1 MRKILFLVILFGLNA
16 CMKSE
21 SVDLVIFNANIHG
34 LDEKNQ
40 THQAMAIRDGKIIEM
55 GPDRQILNK
64 YRFENSIDAEGKEIY
79 PGFIDAHGHLFSY
92 AELKLG
98 ANILGCESEED
109 MLTRVHQ
116 YQDNSKRDIVIGLGW
131 DQSLWELTDL
141 PNNSRLN
148 EEFPETPVC
157 LFRIDGHSALVN
169 EAFIEKIDDVHSD
182 IRGGEV
188 LMTNGMPNGMFIDAA
203 ISLLEPHI
211 PDYSIAE
218 IKRELL
224 NIQKELF
231 GFGITGVHEAGI
243 DYNELGIL
251 REMVE
256 DESLRLNIYAMLNPT
271 AENKSFALTNGPYKS
286 KNLRVRSF
294 KAYVDG
300 ALGSSGALLKNDYSD
315 KPNYRGL
322 SLMSSEELNKLSEF
336 CLDVGY
342 QLNSHGIGDSAISII
357 LDMCSSA
364 YKANPDHRF
373 RIEHAQ
379 IVDIKDLHKFADY
392 GVFPSVQPTH
402 ATTDQRWIESKIGAG
417 RMKGAY
423 AFKSLKDQLGMIAL
437 GTDFPVEYTNPFYTI
452 HASVH
457 RKNFNNEPAEGF
469 LIDEALTFEETLKG
483 MTFWNAFSAF
493 EEGYLGTLEVGKNA
507 TFVILDKP
515 LNRSS
520 NFMGNFS
527 WKTYIDGRLVHS
539 LE

>member
-1 MRKILFLVILFGLNA
+1 
-16 CMKSE
+16 MKSE
-21 SVDLVIFNANIHG
+21 SVDLVVFNAKIHG

-40 THQAMAIRDGKIIEM
+40 IHQAMAIRDGKIIEM

-98 ANILGCESEED
+98 ANVLGCESEED

-116 YQDNSKRDIVIGLGW
+116 YQNKAKRDIIIGLGW
-131 DQSLWELTDL
+131 DQSLWGLTGL
-141 PNNSRLN
+141 PNNSLLN

-169 EAFIEKIDDVHSD
+169 DAFIKKIDDIDSE

-188 LMTNGMPNGMFIDAA
+188 SRTNGKPNGMFIDAA
-203 ISLLEPHI
+203 ISLLEPNI
-211 PDYSIAE
+211 PDYSIKE
-218 IKRELL
+218 VKRELL

-231 GFGITGVHEAGI
+231 SFGITGVHEAGI
-243 DYNELGIL
+243 DFNELEIL
-251 REMVE
+251 RGMV
-256 DESLRLNIYAMLNPT
+256 DDQSLSLNIYAMLNPT
-271 AENKSFALTNGPYKS
+271 PENKDFALKNGLFKS

-322 SLMSSEELNKLSEF
+322 SLMSSEELNELSEF
-336 CLDVGY
+336 CLDIGY
-342 QLNSHGIGDSAISII
+342 QLNSHGIGDSAISMI
-357 LDMCSSA
+357 LDMCAKA
-364 YKANPDHRF
+364 YKINPDHRF

-379 IVDIKDLHKFADY
+379 VIDLEDLHKFADY

-402 ATTDQRWIESKIGAG
+402 ATTDQRWIESKIGTN
-417 RMKGAY
+417 RMSGAY
-423 AFKSLKDQLGMIAL
+423 AYKSLKNQLGMISL

-457 RKNFNNEPAEGF
+457 RMNSKNEPAGGF
-469 LIDEALTFEETLKG
+469 LIDEALSFDETLKG

-493 EEGYLGTLEVGKNA
+493 EEHYLGTLEVGKKA

-520 NFMGNFS
+520 NFVDNFS
-527 WKTYIDGRLVHS
+527 WKTYIDGKLVHS

>member
-1 MRKILFLVILFGLNA
+1 
-16 CMKSE
+16 MKSE
-21 SVDLVIFNANIHG
+21 SVDLVVFNAKIHG

-40 THQAMAIRDGKIIEM
+40 IHQAMAIRDGKIIEM

-98 ANILGCESEED
+98 ANVLGCMSEED
-109 MLTRVHQ
+109 MLARVHQ
-116 YQDNSKRDIVIGLGW
+116 YQNKAKRDIIIGLGW
-131 DQSLWELTDL
+131 DQSLWGISEL

-169 EAFIEKIDDVHSD
+169 DAFIEKLDNVDSE

-188 LMTNGMPNGMFIDAA
+188 LMTNGKPNGMFIDAA
-203 ISLLEPHI
+203 LSLLEPHI
-211 PDYSIAE
+211 PDYSIE
-218 IKRELL
+218 EVKRELL

-231 GFGITGVHEAGI
+231 AYGITGVHEAGI
-243 DYNELGIL
+243 DFNELDIL
-251 REMVE
+251 REMV
-256 DESLRLNIYAMLNPT
+256 DDQSLRLNIYAMLNPT
-271 AENKSFALTNGPYKS
+271 PENKSFALKNGLFKS
-286 KNLRVRSF
+286 RNLRVRSF

-300 ALGSSGALLKNDYSD
+300 ALGSSGALLKNNYSD

-322 SLMSSEELNKLSEF
+322 SLMSSKELNELSEF

-342 QLNSHGIGDSAISII
+342 QLNSHGIGDSAISMI
-357 LDMCSSA
+357 LDMCSKA
-364 YKANPDHRF
+364 YKTNPDHRF

-379 IVDIKDLHKFADY
+379 VVDLEDLHKFADY

-402 ATTDQRWIESKIGAG
+402 ATTDQRWIESKIGTN

-423 AFKSLKDQLGMIAL
+423 AYKSLKNQLGMIAL

-457 RKNFNNEPAEGF
+457 RMNSKNEPAGGF
-469 LIDEALTFEETLKG
+469 LIDEALTFDETLKG

-493 EEGYLGTLEVGKNA
+493 EEQYLGTLEVGKKA
-507 TFVILDKP
+507 TFVILDRP

-520 NFMGNFS
+520 NFVDNFS
-527 WKTYIDGRLVHS
+527 WKTYIDGNLVHS

>member
-1 MRKILFLVILFGLNA
+1 
-16 CMKSE
+16 MKDE
-21 SVDLVIFNANIHG
+21 SVDLVIFNAKIHTLG
-34 LDEKNQ
+34 EKDQ
-40 THQAMAIRDGKIIEM
+40 IHQAMAIRDGKIIEI

-64 YRFENSIDAEGKEIY
+64 YRFESSIDAEGKEIY

-98 ANILGCESEED
+98 ANVLGCESEED
-109 MLTRVHQ
+109 MLTKVHD
-116 YQDNSKRDIVIGLGW
+116 YQNNAQRDIIIGLGW
-131 DQSLWELTDL
+131 DHSLWGVSEL
-141 PNNSRLN
+141 PNNTRLN
-148 EEFPETPVC
+148 EEFPQTPVC

-169 EAFIEKIDDVHSD
+169 DAFIEKIVDIDSN

-188 LMTNGMPNGMFIDAA
+188 LMTNGKPNGMFIDAA

-211 PDYSIAE
+211 PDYSIEE
-218 IKRELL
+218 IKRELIG
-224 NIQKELF
+224 IQKELF

-243 DYNELGIL
+243 DFNELGIL
-251 REMVE
+251 REIVE
-256 DESLRLNIYAMLNPT
+256 EGSFVLNVYAMLNPT
-271 AENKSFALTNGPYKS
+271 EENKRFALKNGIFQTR
-286 KNLRVRSF
+286 NLRVRSF

-300 ALGSSGALLKNDYSD
+300 ALGSSGALLKEDYSD
-315 KPNYRGL
+315 KPSYRGL
-322 SLMSSEELNKLSEF
+322 SLMSAKELNNLAEF

-342 QLNSHGIGDSAISII
+342 QLNSHGIGDSAISMI
-357 LDMCSSA
+357 LDMCA
-364 YKANPDHRF
+364 NVYKTKPDHRF

-379 IVDIKDLHKFADY
+379 VVDLKDLHKFADY

-402 ATTDQRWIESKIGAG
+402 ATTDQRWIESKIGAN

-423 AFKSLKDQLGMIAL
+423 AYKSLKNQLGMIAI

-452 HASVH
+452 HSAVY
-457 RKNFNNEPAEGF
+457 RKNPKNEPVKGF
-469 LIDEALTFEETLKG
+469 LINEALSFQETLKG

-493 EEGYLGTLEVGKNA
+493 EEQYLGTLEPGKKA

-515 LNRSS
+515 LNHTS
-520 NFMGNFS
+520 NFMDNFS